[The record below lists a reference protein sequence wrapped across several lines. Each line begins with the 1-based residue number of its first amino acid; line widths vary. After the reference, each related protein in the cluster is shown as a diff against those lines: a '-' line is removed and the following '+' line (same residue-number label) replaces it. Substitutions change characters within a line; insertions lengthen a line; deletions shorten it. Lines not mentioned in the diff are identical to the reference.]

1 MPTPRPQLSHQVL
14 EQAAQWFAV
23 LQGQPGPQEHAAWRA
38 WLEAAP
44 EHRQAWNRVEAI
56 SSQFARLPQPA
67 AAHRALRE
75 GTKRRQFLG
84 IAALFGGGALLAT
97 AGRGLPWQ
105 AWAADRST
113 AVGEIRQ
120 VPLASGGQLWL
131 NTQSAADI
139 RGTQVRLY
147 RGELLLES
155 SIPLRIE
162 TADGPLAMLGRRV
175 GVRQYPSHSEV
186 MAYEGPISPAARG
199 ATLVGGRRGELRQG
213 VLTDVGPVHPGAQ
226 AWSRGIIQADSLPL
240 GDFLG
245 ELSRYL
251 NGYLHCDPEV
261 ARLPL
266 VGAFPIAQPDRIF
279 QALEKALPVRV
290 HRPLP
295 WWVSV
300 QPREDVRA

>member
-1 MPTPRPQLSHQVL
+1 MPAPRPQLPYQVL

-23 LQGQPGPQEHAAWRA
+23 LQGQPRPEEHAAWRA

-75 GTKRRQFLG
+75 GTKRRQFLSM
-84 IAALFGGGALLAT
+84 AALVGGAALVAA

-120 VPLASGGQLWL
+120 IPLAGGGQLWL

-139 RGTQVRLY
+139 QGAQVRLY

-155 SIPLRIE
+155 PIPLRIE
-162 TADGPLAMLGRRV
+162 TADGPLIMLGRRI
-175 GVRQYPSHSEV
+175 GVRQYSSHSEV
-186 MAYEGPISPAARG
+186 MAYDGPVSPATGGPALGSGQRG
-199 ATLVGGRRGELRQG
+199 AWHRGTLTGLGLVR
-213 VLTDVGPVHPGAQ
+213 PAAQ
-226 AWSRGIIQADSLPL
+226 AWTRGVIQADSLPL
-240 GDFLG
+240 GDFLS

-251 NGYLHCDPEV
+251 TGYLHYDPRV

-266 VGAFPIAQPDRIF
+266 VGAFPLAQPDRIF

-300 QPREDVRA
+300 EPRDSDRA